1 MGRCL
6 TLKTTALCFLSFQTS
21 IKEVMQCSRKHVP
34 VQTFWK
40 HGTLI
45 KFTHALQIQKCILLK
60 NCKLVFVQIHFDLQL
75 IQGHYCS
82 IKTDLIYQCNT
93 LFYYYSKLLYSFFI
107 SCSNHSVTSLLSVTV
122 MLSVWSWSV
131 FCCFS
136 VVLSAHLSA
145 SLHDVSLTPSPF
157 PLIQAFCA
165 AACLHTRTHTL
176 TDTYGYVWSHQFPPP
191 VLQIGFFSELFIAVA
206 AHSTMCIASWPVLL
220 PAFGEKGQHG
230 FIRWLCLCPLCS
242 LFS

>member
-21 IKEVMQCSRKHVP
+21 IKAVMQCSRKHVP

-45 KFTHALQIQKCILLK
+45 KFTHALQIRKCILLK

-176 TDTYGYVWSHQFPPP
+176 TTHMGMCDLISSH
-191 VLQIGFFSELFIAVA
+191 LRFSKSDSSRSYL
-206 AHSTMCIASWPVLL
+206 
-220 PAFGEKGQHG
+220 
-230 FIRWLCLCPLCS
+230 
-242 LFS
+242 

>member
-93 LFYYYSKLLYSFFI
+93 LFYYYSKPQCHFPALSHSDAFSLILICVLLLFHCFVCSSVCESAWCQSDSISISSDPGLLCGCMFTRAHTRHIWVCVISSVPTSGSPNRILLGVIYSCCGPLHHVHRI
-107 SCSNHSVTSLLSVTV
+107 MTCAPTCLWGKGAAWVYQVTV
-122 MLSVWSWSV
+122 SVS
-131 FCCFS
+131 
-136 VVLSAHLSA
+136 
-145 SLHDVSLTPSPF
+145 SL
-157 PLIQAFCA
+157 
-165 AACLHTRTHTL
+165 
-176 TDTYGYVWSHQFPPP
+176 
-191 VLQIGFFSELFIAVA
+191 
-206 AHSTMCIASWPVLL
+206 
-220 PAFGEKGQHG
+220 
-230 FIRWLCLCPLCS
+230 
-242 LFS
+242 